1 MSLIF
6 LIGYMGCGKTT
17 LAKKLAKK
25 LNYEWIDTDSFIEE
39 KEGRSIS
46 EIFDIKGE
54 AYFRKFELQCIENLS
69 KDKSLIVSTG
79 GGLPC
84 YNNLIEILNQKGI
97 TIYLERNPKEL
108 FQRLQKGKYKRPL
121 LANKSDDELL
131 LFIEENL
138 EKRVHI
144 YRKSKIILDRDH
156 QTVESIIQILGYSD
170 FPSFR
175 ED

>member
-46 EIFDIKGE
+46 EIFEIKGE
-54 AYFRKFELQCIENLS
+54 AYFRKLELQCIENLP
-69 KDKSLIVSTG
+69 KDKSLVVSTG

-84 YNNLIEILNQKGI
+84 YNNLIEILNQKGT

-108 FQRLQKGKYKRPL
+108 FQRLQKGKHKRPL
-121 LANKSDDELL
+121 LANKSDDELF

-138 EKRVHI
+138 EIRIHI

-156 QTVESIIQILGYSD
+156 QTVESIIQILGYSN
-170 FPSFR
+170 FPSLR